1 VARAVIRT
9 GDVPPLRGWVATLAL
24 AAAASV
30 MAPGAGRAQQAPTL
44 LSAEVRLSDYGITG
58 WTSAQWGRVSVVH
71 APDGPRLSVSFLRGT
86 PYRGMAPAPAPPP
99 PLPAAGAEPAPG
111 RRAKALWVW
120 NTAGLL
126 GDSVARDAFLGFVGA
141 HGFTRIFLQLAPA
154 KGERARAGFVP
165 FDVKATGALIGRLSA
180 LGVQVDALDGDPRY
194 VLPRN
199 RAGVLATV
207 ARVAEA
213 NLRLPAREH
222 FHGVHY
228 DVEPYLVPGYQS
240 PRREEI
246 LDGYVGLVTAVSRAA
261 HAAGLTAGF
270 DVPFWLGAPD
280 EVTGKQ
286 LVATLDGVRRRVL
299 DEVVSVA
306 DEITVMDYRTFA
318 WGPDGGVVH
327 ALDDLHAAAA
337 AGVRVFV
344 GVETTPVADE
354 DLFTFRGPPDRGFP
368 VGPGGSW
375 IVLEPVDTATARVW
389 IVGNE
394 PGRRRLAERLAGR
407 DDLLYWPAGRPV
419 RVPGDKLSFHGLGAE
434 RLRAETD
441 TLAHALSA
449 SPAFVG
455 LAYHDYVGL
464 EALLAGGG

>member
-1 VARAVIRT
+1 MARARVRT
-9 GDVPPLRGWVATLAL
+9 SDAPRMCACAAALAL
-24 AAAASV
+24 AAAASA
-30 MAPGAGRAQQAPTL
+30 MAPGPVRAQQIPTL
-44 LSAEVRLSDYGITG
+44 LSAQVRLSDYGITG
-58 WTSAQWGRVSVVH
+58 RTSVQWGRVSVVH
-71 APDGPRLSVSFLRGT
+71 APDGPRLNIYFLRGT
-86 PYRGMAPAPAPPP
+86 PYRGLAPAPPAPP
-99 PLPAAGAEPAPG
+99 PLPPAAQKPAPG
-111 RRAKALWVW
+111 KGTKALWVW
-120 NTAGLL
+120 NTADLL
-126 GDSVARDAFLGFVGA
+126 SDSVARDAFLAFVGA

-154 KGERARAGFVP
+154 KGERAEAGFVP
-165 FDVKATGALIGRLSA
+165 FDVKATGALVGRLSA

-199 RAGVLATV
+199 HAGVLATV

-213 NLRLPAREH
+213 NHRLPAGER

-246 LDGYVGLVTAVSRAA
+246 LNGYVGLVAAVSRAA

-280 EVTGKQ
+280 EITGER
-286 LVATLDGVRRRVL
+286 LTATLDGVRRRVL

-318 WGPDGGVVH
+318 GGPDGGVVH
-327 ALDDLHAAAA
+327 ALDALHAAAA
-337 AGVRVFV
+337 AGARVLV

-354 DLFTFRGPPDRGFP
+354 DLCTFRGPPDRGFP
-368 VGPGGSW
+368 PGPGGSW
-375 IVLEPVDTATARVW
+375 IVLEPVDTAVARVW

-394 PGRRRLAERLAGR
+394 PGRKRLAERLAGH

-419 RVPGDKLSFHGLGAE
+419 RVPGDKVSFHGLGAD

-441 TLAHALSA
+441 TLSHTLSA
-449 SPAFVG
+449 SPAFAG

-464 EALLAGGG
+464 KALLAGGG

>member
-1 VARAVIRT
+1 VDRT
-9 GDVPPLRGWVATLAL
+9 GDAPRMRACATALAL
-24 AAAASV
+24 AAAATV
-30 MAPGAGRAQQAPTL
+30 MAPGRGRAQQAPTL
-44 LSAEVRLSDYGITG
+44 LSAEVRLSDYGIAG
-58 WTSAQWGRVSVVH
+58 WASVQWGRVSVVH
-71 APDGPRLSVSFLRGT
+71 APDGSRLSVYFLRGT
-86 PYRGMAPAPAPPP
+86 PYRGIAPAPAPPP
-99 PLPAAGAEPAPG
+99 PLPPAAQAPG
-111 RRAKALWVW
+111 RGAKALWAW
-120 NTAGLL
+120 NTAELL
-126 GDSVARDAFLGFVGA
+126 SDSVARNAFLAFVGA

-154 KGERARAGFVP
+154 KGEQARAGFVP
-165 FDVKATGALIGRLSA
+165 FDVEATGALVGRLSA

-194 VLPRN
+194 SLPRN
-199 RAGVLATV
+199 HAGVLATV

-213 NLRLPAREH
+213 NHRLPPAER

-246 LDGYVGLVTAVSRAA
+246 LDGYVELVAAVSRAA
-261 HAAGLTAGF
+261 HAAGLSAGF

-280 EVTGKQ
+280 EVTGERPM
-286 LVATLDGVRRRVL
+286 AMLDGMRRRVL

-306 DEITVMDYRTFA
+306 NEITVMDYRTFA
-318 WGPDGGVVH
+318 WGPDGGVAH

-337 AGVRVFV
+337 AGARVFV

-368 VGPGGSW
+368 AGPGGSW
-375 IVLEPVDTATARVW
+375 IVLEPVDTTVARVW

-394 PGRRRLAERLAGR
+394 PGRRSLAERLAGR

-419 RVPGDKLSFHGLGAE
+419 RVPGDKLSFHALGAQ
-434 RLRAETD
+434 RMRAATD
-441 TLAHALSA
+441 TLARTLSA
-449 SPAFVG
+449 SPAFEG

-464 EALLAGGG
+464 KALLAGGG